1 MASAART
8 VRRGRALLPLPRR
21 RWHHPDPLNPSTKGW
36 RSAVKEGELPTK
48 GWEAEIARGL
58 ELGLPAAS
66 SIVDRDIPTFSR
78 GELPHFA
85 GINTFMKA
93 PYLED
98 VRLVGNYDA
107 TVMGVPYDGGTT
119 YRSGTRFGP
128 QGIRRISA
136 LYSPYNYELGV
147 DLREQM
153 TLCARAA
160 QFAAQFS
167 SAIRRNSPTAHAA
180 HPPAP
185 HRCDAGDVFTIPA
198 NIEKTFD
205 QISNAVAHVAA
216 SGSFPVI
223 LGGDHSIG
231 FPTVRGIASVTSKRI
246 GIIHID
252 RHADIQEKDLDE
264 RMHTTP
270 YFHATEI
277 PNVRPENLVQIG
289 IGGWQVPRAAV
300 PIMLQRRTNVFSISD
315 VEDLGVAKVV
325 EMALERA
332 WDGCDAV
339 YLSFDIDSIEPGFV
353 PGTGWPEP
361 GGLMPREALK
371 MVGLIAAEG
380 LCGMEIVEVSP
391 PYDCSDI
398 TSLMALRIAVDAM
411 GSMVAHGKMGAH
423 KSIIDKPFVPF

>member
-231 FPTVRGIASVTSKRI
+231 FPTVRGLASVTSKRI
-246 GIIHID
+246 GTRWDAPRTPRAAADGPRSPHAPRASRGRDHPLRPSRRHPGDRPRRADAHDAVLPRHRDPKRPPREPRTD
-252 RHADIQEKDLDE
+252 RHRRLAG
-264 RMHTTP
+264 
-270 YFHATEI
+270 A
-277 PNVRPENLVQIG
+277 
-289 IGGWQVPRAAV
+289 PRAAV
-300 PIMLQRRTNVFSISD
+300 PARRTRHAHGAHRLSSARHRRCRAPLCRSCATGAPTSSRWRTSRTSAPTRWD
-315 VEDLGVAKVV
+315 R
-325 EMALERA
+325 ERA
-332 WDGCDAV
+332 
-339 YLSFDIDSIEPGFV
+339 LRV
-353 PGTGWPEP
+353 PRHVTRLPD
-361 GGLMPREALK
+361 LTPRISHL
-371 MVGLIAAEG
+371 VH
-380 LCGMEIVEVSP
+380 P
-391 PYDCSDI
+391 
-398 TSLMALRIAVDAM
+398 
-411 GSMVAHGKMGAH
+411 
-423 KSIIDKPFVPF
+423 